1 MPIALPDQILAQG
14 QGENKKEQALKIKQ
28 QQAHDVREQQQQA
41 VKEYQSNAPI
51 RDGRPGASTRFPMTT
66 RAEQAFGGPAFDRPT
81 FDRPT
86 FGCAKPTR
94 AAGCCR
100 VGLAQPN
107 ASHFTSFVRCGWA
120 NSLPAHRAGSTG
132 SGEGDLE
139 SRIQAAQQG

>member
-1 MPIALPDQILAQG
+1 MPIALPDQMLAQG
-14 QGENKKEQALKIKQ
+14 QRENKKEQALKIKQ

-41 VKEYQSNAPI
+41 IKEHQSNAPI

-66 RAEQAFGGPAFDRPT
+66 RAEQAFGRPTFDRPT
-81 FDRPT
+81 DRPT

-107 ASHFTSFVRCGWA
+107 ASHFTHFGGGA
-120 NSLPAHRAGSTG
+120 SLPAHRAGSTG